1 MKADLY
7 TQKGEKKGQVELK
20 KEYFEVPFNGDLIQQ
35 ALVRQHANKRAPFKY
50 VRQRAEVTATGK
62 KPHRQKGTGY
72 ARQGSK
78 VGPHMRGGG
87 KAFGTRNNRNYT
99 VAMPKKQRRK
109 ALFSALSVKAKDN
122 QIMALEG
129 YEGEVKTKAFAEMVA
144 KLPVERNV
152 LVVIPEKNEVIQK
165 SSSNLPN
172 VKTILVNYLN
182 IADLQKYRNVLFLK
196 DALGKMDEVFSEKA
210 PVKKKSTRAT
220 KGSSTSRS
228 EAKEPSSN
236 NKEE

>member
-7 TQKGEKKGQVELK
+7 TQTGEKKGQVELK
-20 KEYFEVPFNGDLIQQ
+20 KEFFEVPYNRDLIHQAIVRQQ
-35 ALVRQHANKRAPFKY
+35 ANARAPFAHTL
-50 VRQRAEVTATGK
+50 QRGEVNATNK

-72 ARQGSK
+72 ARQGSR

-87 KAFGTRNNRNYT
+87 IVFGPRKERNYT

-129 YEGEVKTKAFAEMVA
+129 YEGDVKTKSFAEMIA
-144 KLPVERNV
+144 KLPIERNV
-152 LVVIPEKNEVIQK
+152 LVVIPEKNEVIQR
-165 SSSNLPN
+165 SSNNLPN
-172 VKTILVNYLN
+172 VKTILVGYLN

-196 DALGKMDEVFSEKA
+196 DALTKMEEVFQSEQGAAKA
-210 PVKKKSTRAT
+210 KPSGAK
-220 KGSSTSRS
+220 RS
-228 EAKEPSSN
+228 DTILR
-236 NKEE
+236 NK